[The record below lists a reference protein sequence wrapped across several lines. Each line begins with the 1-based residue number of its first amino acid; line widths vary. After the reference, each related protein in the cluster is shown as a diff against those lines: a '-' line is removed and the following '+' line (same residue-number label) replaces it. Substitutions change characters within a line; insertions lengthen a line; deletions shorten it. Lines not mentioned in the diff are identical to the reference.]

1 MIAGLVCVYC
11 LQPVCIFVKVQCLL
25 LLQPGRTVGT
35 VACGAEDTRPLQHSS
50 SDNYTHMQEDI
61 RDFLISIIY
70 IIQKTFLK
78 KPLKAFLNSG

>member
-1 MIAGLVCVYC
+1 MIAGLC
-11 LQPVCIFVKVQCLL
+11 LQHVCIFVKVQCLL

-35 VACGAEDTRPLQHSS
+35 VACGVEDTRPLQHSS
-50 SDNYTHMQEDI
+50 SDNYTHMQEGI
-61 RDFLISIIY
+61 RDFLISIIF